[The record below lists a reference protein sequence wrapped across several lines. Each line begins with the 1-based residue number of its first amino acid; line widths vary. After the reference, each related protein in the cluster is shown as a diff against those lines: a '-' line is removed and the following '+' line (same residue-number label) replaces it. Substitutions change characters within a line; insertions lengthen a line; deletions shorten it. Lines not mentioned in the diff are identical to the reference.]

1 MALVSRVDAFASLTP
16 GRFHPLASSR
26 HRVTRECIDYMRA
39 GENDTSVPL
48 PKQTSNAGRRGAS
61 ERIVDAYISINTVSV
76 DDPED
81 ACDRREAG
89 ARRRH
94 SCRESTRTRGSP
106 RRT

>member
-1 MALVSRVDAFASLTP
+1 MALVPRVDAFASLTR

-26 HRVTRECIDYMRA
+26 HRVTRECINECVRVK
-39 GENDTSVPL
+39 TSFQFPSRERT
-48 PKQTSNAGRRGAS
+48 PNAGRRGAS

>member
-1 MALVSRVDAFASLTP
+1 MALVSRVDAFASLTR

-39 GENDTSVPL
+39 GENDISVPL
-48 PKQTSNAGRRGAS
+48 PKRTSNAGRRGAS